1 MAVIVPTK
9 FEFSS
14 ILKNWPEVISGAT
27 SFTLVTLMVRFLSVA
42 LVPSDAVA
50 MMLNVSF
57 ASKSGGSLKV
67 KIPELSSRLKLAASV
82 PVRL

>member
-27 SFTLVTLMVRFLSVA
+27 SFTLVTSSDGEFLSVA
-42 LVPSDAVA
+42 LVPSCCSHDA
-50 MMLNVSF
+50 NVF
-57 ASKSGGSLKV
+57 LFKSGLFKV
-67 KIPELSSRLKLAASV
+67 KIPELS
-82 PVRL
+82 PD

>member
-1 MAVIVPTK
+1 MVSSVPEIEKLKVSPSASVAVIVSTK

-27 SFTLVTLMVRFLSVA
+27 SFKLVTLMVRFLSVA

-57 ASKSGGSLKV
+57 AS
-67 KIPELSSRLKLAASV
+67 
-82 PVRL
+82 